1 MAGMSSRRTSIS
13 SCVVGKLTCGPP
25 ARQRGASAAA
35 AFSSGLRAR
44 CAAPRAPSSS
54 CAAAPT
60 GGFSAPRRG
69 ARVSAAKSAPRR
81 AALQMAGAARCLRAP
96 QPAHQAEIFFSHHLD
111 VRDAALEASP
121 QVRLNLL
128 LAVALRGGQGGRQRG
143 ARARVRAVCCA
154 AGRAAPRARAL
165 AASRKYGAN
174 LTCDLKVLP
183 SCAARRGDAGRW
195 ARQPRPSAD
204 WRQACS
210 GACATRLAH
219 EEAVDARQRLP
230 RLAVH
235 HRALRRRA
243 VAWRWSATPPCAR
256 FCA

>member
-25 ARQRGASAAA
+25 ARPRSASAAA
-35 AFSSGLRAR
+35 PFSSERRAPR
-44 CAAPRAPSSS
+44 AAPRAPSNS

-81 AALQMAGAARCLRAP
+81 AALQMAGAARCLRAA
-96 QPAHQAEIFFSHHLD
+96 QPAHQPEVFLGHHLD

-128 LAVALRGGQGGRQRG
+128 LAVALRGGQAGRQSG
-143 ARARVRAVCCA
+143 ARARVRALRGVS
-154 AGRAAPRARAL
+154 GRAAARARAL

-183 SCAARRGDAGRW
+183 SCAARRGDAG
-195 ARQPRPSAD
+195 ALDASAAPE
-204 WRQACS
+204 R
-210 GACATRLAH
+210 RLA
-219 EEAVDARQRLP
+219 ASMQR
-230 RLAVH
+230 RLRHAPG
-235 HRALRRRA
+235 
-243 VAWRWSATPPCAR
+243 T
-256 FCA
+256 